1 MKKTLI
7 FISFIFVFLSCCFT
21 SFDFSTTELQPAGVQ
36 QLTTAC
42 TSVEKSD
49 VNNDYYIVG
58 ATNLNLSQ
66 YLANLFSN
74 ICAVTQNSTYKKLNL
89 YLVFTH
95 WEMSSS
101 SDLKISSVLKP
112 RAP

>member
-21 SFDFSTTELQPAGVQ
+21 SFEFSTSELQPSGVQ
-36 QLTTAC
+36 QISAAC
-42 TSVEKSD
+42 TSVEKSE
-49 VNNDYYIVG
+49 VSTDYYIAGV
-58 ATNLNLSQ
+58 TNLNLSQ
-66 YLANLFSN
+66 YLANLLDN
-74 ICAVTQNSTYKKLNL
+74 VCAATQTGTYKKLNL

-95 WEMSSS
+95 WEIFSY